1 MKNIIKKGN
10 QVKILSGK
18 DKGKKG
24 EVIEILR
31 YANKAKVKGINII
44 KKHEKTTKEK
54 KGGIISKENFIHI
67 SNLKNLDLEKENKKK
82 EGKTKWFQDL
92 KNNTKV

>member
-1 MKNIIKKGN
+1 MRNGQ
-10 QVKILSGK
+10 QVEVIYGK

-24 EVIEILR
+24 QVIEILR
-31 YANKAKVKGINII
+31 NKNRVKVKGINLI

-67 SNLKNLDLEKENKKK
+67 SNLKILDENKKQ
-82 EGKTKWFQDL
+82 TKIIE
-92 KNNTKV
+92 KK

>member
-1 MKNIIKKGN
+1 MLKKGK
-10 QVKILSGK
+10 QVEIIYGK

-31 YANKAKVKGINII
+31 SLDKAKVKGINII

-67 SNLKNLDLEKENKKK
+67 SNLRNLDTKIKK
-82 EGKTKWFQDL
+82 EEKVDGKKWYQDL
-92 KNNTKV
+92 KNNIIRL

>member
-1 MKNIIKKGN
+1 MRNGQ
-10 QVKILSGK
+10 QVEVICGK

-24 EVIEILR
+24 QVIEILR
-31 YANKAKVKGINII
+31 NKNRVKVKGINFI

-67 SNLKNLDLEKENKKK
+67 SNLKILDENKKK
-82 EGKTKWFQDL
+82 TKIIE
-92 KNNTKV
+92 KK

>member
-1 MKNIIKKGN
+1 MIKKGN
-10 QVKILSGK
+10 QVEILCGK

-31 YANKAKVKGINII
+31 SNNKALVKGINMI

-54 KGGIISKENFIHI
+54 KGGIISKENYIDI
-67 SNLKNLDLEKENKKK
+67 SNLKNLSLKKSAERVK
-82 EGKTKWFQDL
+82 SKKWYQD
-92 KNNTKV
+92 

>member
-1 MKNIIKKGN
+1 MLKNGQEVEIIC
-10 QVKILSGK
+10 GK

-24 EVIEILR
+24 QIIKILR
-31 YANKAKVKGINII
+31 NENKAKVKGINFI

-67 SNLKNLDLEKENKKK
+67 SNLKILDQVDK
-82 EGKTKWFQDL
+82 KTKAVEKKQWYRD
-92 KNNTKV
+92 

>member
-1 MKNIIKKGN
+1 MIIKGK
-10 QVKILSGK
+10 QVEILCGK

-31 YANKAKVKGINII
+31 TENKAKVKGINFI

-67 SNLKNLDLEKENKKK
+67 SNLKILATTEIKNKPVGKK
-82 EGKTKWFQDL
+82 
-92 KNNTKV
+92 

>member
-1 MKNIIKKGN
+1 MIKKGN
-10 QVKILSGK
+10 EVQVICGK

-31 YANKAKVKGINII
+31 SDNKALVKGINII

-54 KGGIISKENFIHI
+54 KGGIISKENYINI
-67 SNLKNLDLEKENKKK
+67 SNLKNLSLKDKVSKEKSK
-82 EGKTKWFQDL
+82 
-92 KNNTKV
+92 

>member
-1 MKNIIKKGN
+1 MKNVVKKGN
-10 QVKILSGK
+10 QVEVICGK

-31 YANKAKVKGINII
+31 RSNKAKVKGINIV

-54 KGGIISKENFIHI
+54 KGGIISKENFIHL
-67 SNLKNLDLEKENKKK
+67 SNLRNLDNNEKKNKTEIKK
-82 EGKTKWFQDL
+82 
-92 KNNTKV
+92 

>member
-1 MKNIIKKGN
+1 MIKKGN
-10 QVKILSGK
+10 EVQIICGK

-31 YANKAKVKGINII
+31 SNNKALVKGINMI

-67 SNLKNLDLEKENKKK
+67 SNLKILGENKKK
-82 EGKTKWFQDL
+82 QISEKK
-92 KNNTKV
+92 

>member
-1 MKNIIKKGN
+1 MIKKGN
-10 QVKILSGK
+10 QVQILSGK

-31 YANKAKVKGINII
+31 NKNRAKVKGINFV

-67 SNLKNLDLEKENKKK
+67 SNLKNLDIKNKKIDK
-82 EGKTKWFQDL
+82 GNKK
-92 KNNTKV
+92 

>member
-1 MKNIIKKGN
+1 MIKKGN
-10 QVKILSGK
+10 EVQVICGK

-24 EVIEILR
+24 EVLEILR
-31 YANKAKVKGINII
+31 TDNKALVKGINII

-67 SNLKNLDLEKENKKK
+67 SNLSILNEKKQTQKKI
-82 EGKTKWFQDL
+82 
-92 KNNTKV
+92 KNNDAKA

>member
-1 MKNIIKKGN
+1 MIKKGN
-10 QVKILSGK
+10 EVEIISGK

-31 YANKAKVKGINII
+31 KENKAKIKGINLI

-54 KGGIISKENFIHI
+54 KGGIITKENFIHM
-67 SNLKNLDLEKENKKK
+67 SNIKILDKPDIKNKNKGKK
-82 EGKTKWFQDL
+82 
-92 KNNTKV
+92 

>member
-1 MKNIIKKGN
+1 MIKKGN
-10 QVKILSGK
+10 QVQILAGK

-31 YANKAKVKGINII
+31 SLSKVKVKGINIV

-67 SNLKNLDLEKENKKK
+67 SNIKSLEKKTLVKLIKKV
-82 EGKTKWFQDL
+82 TKND
-92 KNNTKV
+92 T

>member
-10 QVKILSGK
+10 QVEVIYGK

-31 YANKAKVKGINII
+31 FKNRAKVKGINIV

-54 KGGIISKENFIHI
+54 KGGIISKENFIDI
-67 SNLKNLDLEKENKKK
+67 SNLKNLTESKKSNKEKEKSK
-82 EGKTKWFQDL
+82 
-92 KNNTKV
+92 

>member
-1 MKNIIKKGN
+1 MIKKGN
-10 QVKILSGK
+10 EVQIICGK

-31 YANKAKVKGINII
+31 THNKALVKGINII

-54 KGGIISKENFIHI
+54 KGGIISKENYINI
-67 SNLKNLDLEKENKKK
+67 SNLKNLSLQKETSKEKNK
-82 EGKTKWFQDL
+82 
-92 KNNTKV
+92 